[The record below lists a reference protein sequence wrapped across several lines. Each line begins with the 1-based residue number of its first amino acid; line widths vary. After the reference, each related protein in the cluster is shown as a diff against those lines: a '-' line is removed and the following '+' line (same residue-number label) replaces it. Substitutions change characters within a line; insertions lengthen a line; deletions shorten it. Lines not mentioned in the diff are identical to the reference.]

1 MRQLLA
7 VVIVLFSVSAI
18 AAEGETVKKSRSKLD
33 TKKEDKLLK
42 RLDKFQNKFCTQAD
56 ESNAANCAQLRGEIA
71 HTKDIVQHFKEGA
84 AERADIAAKVKS
96 MRKLAK
102 EIRKNHKLAKNN
114 RIGAKQKRVARNQEI
129 KKMQSDVSSEN
140 FIKAHGTRTEVV
152 KRDPSSVDDGARIQL
167 KVDWDVNRIRPAFPA
182 QQSSSGVN

>member
-1 MRQLLA
+1 MRQLLGIA
-7 VVIVLFSVSAI
+7 IMLFSVSAMASDI
-18 AAEGETVKKSRSKLD
+18 QADSKAKLN

-42 RLDKFQNKFCTQAD
+42 RLDKFQTKFCTQAD

-84 AERADIAAKVKS
+84 ADRADVKAKVKS
-96 MRKLAK
+96 IRKLVGQ
-102 EIRKNHKLAKNN
+102 IRKNHKLAKHN
-114 RIGAKQKRVARNQEI
+114 RVGSKQKRVARNQEI
-129 KKMQSDVSSEN
+129 KQMQNDISNEN

-152 KRDPSSVDDGARIQL
+152 KRDPTGVDDGARIQL